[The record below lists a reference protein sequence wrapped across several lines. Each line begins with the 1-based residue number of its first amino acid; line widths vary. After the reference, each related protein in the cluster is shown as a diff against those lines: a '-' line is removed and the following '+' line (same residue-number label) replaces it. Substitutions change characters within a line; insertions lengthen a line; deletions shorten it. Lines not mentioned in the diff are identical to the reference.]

1 MSNLPIFGSPSFQ
14 QELEDSYQVDVN
26 PLGDVAHGPI
36 EFNIVGNNDFID
48 LNATTLH
55 VAAKITKADGTAYA
69 DKAEVAFINNTLHSL
84 FSDVIVSINDTIVE
98 GGEQTYS
105 MKALIGTL
113 FSYSKDTMDNQLF
126 SSGFVRD
133 EAGKADDMANTGH
146 VSRRGWTN
154 LGAVKDFYGKLFVDL
169 FQQSRYLVGNVNMRI
184 KLIKAAH
191 AFAVL
196 TNIAGERPK
205 IVFESAKLY
214 LRKIKPNPQVLANV
228 ATNLS
233 RGAAVH
239 YPIAR
244 TEVITIPAAAGIL
257 DISKE
262 QLFYGRIPKILV
274 MAMVENEAAS
284 GVYAKNP
291 FNFKHYN
298 VKHLDLRIDGVS
310 KPILPLTPDFKG
322 KKCIREYMSLLESMN
337 ILGKDAS
344 LPFTYNEFLNGYTFF
359 AWNLTPDYLGQVQDP
374 TRRSNIRLD
383 LKFAEVTASS
393 MNILLYSLFDS
404 TIMIDGSGNV
414 FTDYKD

>member
-1 MSNLPIFGSPSFQ
+1 MLAPRLPRPM
-14 QELEDSYQVDVN
+14 V
-26 PLGDVAHGPI
+26 PLMPI
-36 EFNIVGNNDFID
+36 RQKWHSSTMPCI
-48 LNATTLH
+48 
-55 VAAKITKADGTAYA
+55 
-69 DKAEVAFINNTLHSL
+69 HSL

-98 GGEQTYS
+98 GCEQTYS

-133 EAGKADDMANTGH
+133 EAAKADGATNKGYLT
-146 VSRRGWTN
+146 RRAWTN
-154 LGAVKDFYGKLFVDL
+154 LAAVKDFYGKLFVDM
-169 FQQSRYLVGNVNMRI
+169 FQQSRYLIGNVSMRI

-191 AFAVL
+191 AFAIW
-196 TNIAGERPK
+196 TNVTGERPK
-205 IVFESAKLY
+205 IVFESAKQY
-214 LRKIKPNPQVLANV
+214 LRKIKPHPQILANV

-244 TEVITIPAAAGIL
+244 TEVITVPAASGIL

-284 GVYAKNP
+284 GVYTKNP

-310 KPILPLTPDFKG
+310 KPVLPLTPDFKG
-322 KKCIREYMSLLESMN
+322 K
-337 ILGKDAS
+337 
-344 LPFTYNEFLNGYTFF
+344 
-359 AWNLTPDYLGQVQDP
+359 
-374 TRRSNIRLD
+374 
-383 LKFAEVTASS
+383 
-393 MNILLYSLFDS
+393 
-404 TIMIDGSGNV
+404 
-414 FTDYKD
+414 